1 LSIGVL
7 LDSGRPKRAG
17 WEEPPC
23 LSLWYT
29 GKRVIADVAEGRLNH
44 GAKIAPWHLDG
55 KVETNDNQFGKSIN
69 HD

>member
-1 LSIGVL
+1 
-7 LDSGRPKRAG
+7 
-17 WEEPPC
+17 
-23 LSLWYT
+23 LWYT